1 MRKKG
6 ALNTGKNKS
15 VPEYKKYYNKTV
27 TNTLATELEDST

>member
-6 ALNTGKNKS
+6 ALNRGKNKS
-15 VPEYKKYYNKTV
+15 VPKHKEYYIQTV